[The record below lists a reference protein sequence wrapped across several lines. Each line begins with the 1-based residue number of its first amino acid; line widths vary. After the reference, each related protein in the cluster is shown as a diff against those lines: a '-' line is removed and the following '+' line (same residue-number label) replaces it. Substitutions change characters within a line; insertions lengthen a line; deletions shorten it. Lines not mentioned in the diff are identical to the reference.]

1 MIELPFNYH
10 YFVVRKNGY
19 MNTNK
24 RLLLIGFVWPEPNSS
39 AAGGRMMQ
47 LIALFQNQG
56 FDISFAS
63 PAQDSNF
70 MVNLADYDVDKVSIA
85 LNDSSFDSYIKELQ
99 PNLVVFDRFMIEE
112 QFGWRV
118 AEHCPNAVRIL
129 DTEDLHCLRLA
140 RQNAFKAN
148 RNFDI
153 SDLTKEDVA
162 KREIASILRSDVALM
177 VSEYEME
184 VLQSVFNIDPSLLY
198 YLPLLVT
205 TFDLNPL
212 PYIQR
217 QHFVFIGNFLHEPNW
232 NAVQYLKETIWPII
246 RKQFPTAVVEI
257 YGAYPSQK
265 VFQLHNEKEGFLIK
279 GRAESAKEVIS
290 NARVILAPIR
300 FGAGIKGKLLEA
312 MEYGTPSVT
321 TSIGAES
328 MHADLNWNGSIEDD
342 SQEFAAAAV
351 QLYQDEIVWQH
362 SQQNG
367 FSIIKQRYLTALFVD
382 QFETTL
388 TYLQSNLEKHRNHNF
403 IGQMLMHHTLQSTKY
418 LSRWIEEKNRKM

>member
-24 RLLLIGFVWPEPNSS
+24 QLLLIGFVWPEPNSS

-56 FDISFAS
+56 FDITFAS
-63 PAQDSNF
+63 PAQDSDF

-85 LNDSSFDSYIKELQ
+85 LNDSSFDSYINELQ
-99 PNLVVFDRFMIEE
+99 PNVVVFDRFMIEE

-184 VLQSVFNIDPSLLY
+184 VLQSVFNIDPSLLC
-198 YLPLLVT
+198 YLPLPVT
-205 TFDLNPL
+205 TVDPNPL

-328 MHADLNWNGSIEDD
+328 MHADLDWNGSIEDD
-342 SQEFAAAAV
+342 PQEFADASV
-351 QLYQDEIVWQH
+351 RLYQDEIFWKQ

-367 FSIIKQRYLTALFVD
+367 FSIIKQRYLTALFED